1 MDILKNNKLL
11 FSVSVIYILINVTLI
26 YFDIYFGVLIPF
38 IFLIVWYA
46 FTDLKLVF
54 LTSIFFTPFSILFT
68 EFVPNAPIDV
78 SIPSEA
84 LFAGFLLIFILKF
97 SIGKTINK
105 EIIRH
110 PVSVAIL
117 INLLWIFVTSIT
129 STMPVVSFK
138 FLLSRLWFV
147 VPLYFLAIYFFK
159 DKKFIKKF
167 IWAYIV
173 AFTLVIFYSLYNHIS
188 VGLFV
193 KRISQ
198 SVMKPFYNDH
208 TSYGAVLAMFIPV
221 LTGWLFMKK
230 ENKSFEIINFFLL
243 ILFLFAVTFSYS
255 RAAWI
260 SVAAVSVVFIIIKL
274 KINRY
279 ILIFSGITLIAVFF
293 MFQFQILDSMKKN
306 RQDSSGDLEK
316 HVSSVT
322 NIATDASNLERINR
336 WNSAFKMFEEK
347 PVFGFGPGTY
357 MFQYAPYQMS
367 YDRTIISTDFGDVG
381 NAHSEYIGPLA
392 ESGILGTLTFL
403 AIIILTIVT
412 GIKIYYRAED
422 KDMKILVISLLM
434 GLITYYIHGFLNN
447 FLNTDKASVPFWG
460 FTAIIV
466 AIDLFH
472 EPKKLSQIDNF
483 SKV

>member
-1 MDILKNNKLL
+1 M
-11 FSVSVIYILINVTLI
+11 
-26 YFDIYFGVLIPF
+26 YFAVFVPF
-38 IFLIVWYA
+38 VFLILWYA
-46 FTDLKLVF
+46 FTNLKLIF
-54 LTSIFFTPFSILFT
+54 LISVFFTPFSLLLT
-68 EFVPNAPIDV
+68 EFIPGASVDL
-78 SIPSEA
+78 SIPTEPI
-84 LFAGFLLIFILKF
+84 FAGFLLILILKF
-97 SIGKTINK
+97 SIGEKIDSK
-105 EIIRH
+105 IIRH
-110 PVSVAIL
+110 PVSIAIL
-117 INLLWIFVTSIT
+117 LNLFWLFITSIT

-138 FLLSRLWFV
+138 FLLSRIWFV
-147 VPLYFLAIYFFK
+147 VPFYFLAVFFFK
-159 DKKFIKKF
+159 DKEFIKKF
-167 IWAYIV
+167 IWVYII
-173 AFTLVIFYSLYNHIS
+173 AFIVIIFYTLYNHIS

-208 TSYGAVLAMFIPV
+208 TSYGALLAMFIPV
-221 LTGWLFMKK
+221 ITGWLFIKK

-243 ILFLFAVTFSYS
+243 ALFLFALTFSYS

-260 SVAAVSVVFIIIKL
+260 SVAAVLVVFIIIKL

-279 ILIFSGITLIAVFF
+279 ILIFSGATLIALFF
-293 MFQFQILDSMKKN
+293 IFQFQILDSLKKN

-336 WNSAFKMFEEK
+336 WNSAFKMFEER
-347 PVFGFGPGTY
+347 PILGFGPGTY

-392 ESGILGTLTFL
+392 ESGVLGMLTFL
-403 AIIILTIVT
+403 IIIITTLIT
-412 GIKIYYRAED
+412 GIKVYYRAED
-422 KDMKILVISLLM
+422 KNLKILVISLLM
-434 GLITYYIHGFLNN
+434 GLVTYYIHGFLND

-466 AIDLFH
+466 AVDLFH
-472 EPKKLSQIDNF
+472 EAKTPNS
-483 SKV
+483 

>member
-11 FSVSVIYILINVTLI
+11 FSVSLIYIIINVTLI
-26 YFDIYFGVLIPF
+26 YFDIYYGVLIPF

-46 FTDLKLVF
+46 FTDLKLLF
-54 LTSIFFTPFSILFT
+54 LISIFFTPFSLLLT
-68 EFVPNAPIDV
+68 EFVPNAPVDI
-78 SIPSEA
+78 SIPAEPI
-84 LFAGFLLIFILKF
+84 FAAFLLIFLLKF
-97 SIGKTINK
+97 SVGKTIDK
-105 EIIRH
+105 KIIKH
-110 PVSVAIL
+110 PVSIAISV
-117 INLLWIFVTSIT
+117 NLFWIFITSIS

-147 VPLYFLAIYFFK
+147 VPLYFLAVYFFK
-159 DKKFIKKF
+159 DKNFIKKF
-167 IWAYIV
+167 IWAYII
-173 AFTLVIFYSLYNHIS
+173 AFTFIIFYALFNHIS

-193 KRISQ
+193 KKIAQ
-198 SVMKPFYNDH
+198 GVMKPFYNDH

-221 LTGWLFMKK
+221 LAGWLFIKK
-230 ENKSFEIINFFLL
+230 QNKSFEIINFFLVA
-243 ILFLFAVTFSYS
+243 LFLFALTFSYS

-260 SVAAVSVVFIIIKL
+260 SIIVVLVLFIIIKL
-274 KINRY
+274 KLNRY
-279 ILIFSGITLIAVFF
+279 ILIFSGITLIALFF

-336 WNSAFKMFEEK
+336 WNSAFKMFEER
-347 PVFGFGPGTY
+347 PIFGFGPGTY

-392 ESGILGTLTFL
+392 ESGFLGTLTFL
-403 AIIILTIVT
+403 AIIVLTIVT
-412 GIKIYYRAED
+412 GIKVYYRAED
-422 KDMKILVISLLM
+422 KSMKILVISLLM
-434 GLITYYIHGFLNN
+434 GLITYYIHGFLND

-466 AIDLFH
+466 AVDLFH
-472 EPKKLSQIDNF
+472 EPKKL
-483 SKV
+483 V

>member
-1 MDILKNNKLL
+1 LDILKNNRLL
-11 FSVSVIYILINVTLI
+11 FLVSVIYIIINVSLI
-26 YFDIYFGVLIPF
+26 YFDIYYGVLIPF
-38 IFLIVWYA
+38 IFLILWYA

-54 LTSIFFTPFSILFT
+54 LVSVFLTPFSLLLT
-68 EFVPNAPIDV
+68 EFVPN
-78 SIPSEA
+78 IPVDLSVPAEPM
-84 LFAGFLLIFILKF
+84 FAGFLLIFILKF
-97 SIGKTINK
+97 SIGKTIDK
-105 EIIRH
+105 EIIKH
-110 PVSVAIL
+110 PVSLAIL
-117 INLLWIFVTSIT
+117 LNLFWLFFTSIT

-147 VPLYFLAIYFFK
+147 IPLFFTAVYFFK
-159 DKKFIKKF
+159 DKTFIKKF

-173 AFTLVIFYSLYNHIS
+173 AFTVIIFYSLFNHIS

-193 KRISQ
+193 KKIAQ
-198 SVMKPFYNDH
+198 GVMKPFYNDH
-208 TSYGAVLAMFIPV
+208 TSYGALLAMFIPV
-221 LTGWLFMKK
+221 IVGWLFIKK
-230 ENKSFEIINFFLL
+230 DNKSFAIINFFLL
-243 ILFLFAVTFSYS
+243 ALFLFALIFSYS

-260 SVAAVSVVFIIIKL
+260 SVAAVLVVFIIIKL

-279 ILIFSGITLIAVFF
+279 ILIFSGITLIALFF
-293 MFQFQILDSMKKN
+293 IFQFQILDNLKKN

-336 WNSAFKMFEEK
+336 WNSAFKMFEER
-347 PVFGFGPGTY
+347 PILGFGPGTY

-392 ESGILGTLTFL
+392 ESGIFGTLTFL
-403 AIIILTIVT
+403 LIIITSLIT
-412 GIKIYYRAED
+412 GIKVYYRAEN

-434 GLITYYIHGFLNN
+434 GLVTYYIHGFLNN

-472 EPKKLSQIDNF
+472 EPKKTNLHSEQT
-483 SKV
+483 SK

>member
-11 FSVSVIYILINVTLI
+11 FSVSLIYIIINVSLI
-26 YFDIYFGVLIPF
+26 YFDIYYGVLLPF

-46 FTDLKLVF
+46 FTNLKLVF
-54 LTSIFFTPFSILFT
+54 LISVFFTPLSLLLT
-68 EFVPNAPIDV
+68 EFVPNTPVDL
-78 SIPSEA
+78 SIPTEPI
-84 LFAGFLLIFILKF
+84 FAGFLLIFILNF
-97 SIGKTINK
+97 STGKTIDK
-105 EIIRH
+105 KIFRH

-117 INLLWIFVTSIT
+117 INLFWLFITSIT
-129 STMPVVSFK
+129 SSMPVVSFK

-147 VPLYFLAIYFFK
+147 VPLFFWAVYFFK
-159 DKKFIKKF
+159 DKEFIKKY
-167 IWAYIV
+167 IWAYIT
-173 AFTLVIFYSLYNHIS
+173 AFVFIIFYASYNHIS
-188 VGLFV
+188 VGLFS
-193 KRISQ
+193 KKIAQ
-198 SVMKPFYNDH
+198 GVMKPFYNDH
-208 TSYGAVLAMFIPV
+208 TSYGAILAMFIPV
-221 LTGWLFMKK
+221 LTGWLFIKK
-230 ENKSFEIINFFLL
+230 QNKSFEIINFFLL
-243 ILFLFAVTFSYS
+243 ALFLFALTFSYS

-260 SVAAVSVVFIIIKL
+260 SVAVVLIVFIIIKL

-279 ILIFSGITLIAVFF
+279 ILIFSGITLIALFF
-293 MFQFQILDSMKKN
+293 MFQFQILDNLKKN

-336 WNSAFKMFEEK
+336 WNSAFKMFEER
-347 PVFGFGPGTY
+347 PIFGFGPGTY

-392 ESGILGTLTFL
+392 ESGVFGTLTFL
-403 AIIILTIVT
+403 AIIITTLIT
-412 GIKIYYRAED
+412 GIKVYYRAKD
-422 KDMKILVISLLM
+422 KDIKVLVISLLM

-466 AIDLFH
+466 AVDLFH
-472 EPKKLSQIDNF
+472 EPKNQNQE
-483 SKV
+483 